1 MSAASSVGTPTDVN
15 FLTALLHALSA
26 RAAISDVEQCET
38 PVRFG
43 HDGGGCSL
51 QEVVT
56 LRGGEEE
63 DERGRKRTKGGGR
76 GRKGEEEDER
86 GRKRTKGGEGVE
98 VAGEVKRGDVI
109 RLRNACLRLSLYD

>member
-1 MSAASSVGTPTDVN
+1 MSGAAATCMSAASSVGTPTDVN
-15 FLTALLHALSA
+15 FWTALLQALSA

-51 QEVVT
+51 HEVIT
-56 LRGGEEE
+56 LRG
-63 DERGRKRTKGGGR
+63 
-76 GRKGEEEDER
+76 GEEEDER

-98 VAGEVKRGDVI
+98 VAGEVKRGENV